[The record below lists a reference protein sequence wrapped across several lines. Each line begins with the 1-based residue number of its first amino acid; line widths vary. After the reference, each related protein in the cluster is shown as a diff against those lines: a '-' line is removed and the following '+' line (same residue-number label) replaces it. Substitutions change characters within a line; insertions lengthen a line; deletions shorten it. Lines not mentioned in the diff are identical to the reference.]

1 MDLVE
6 KKYFITNYFEKLI
19 TYKIE
24 EYLKNKNYQVDLI
37 IFDCVY
43 IRNLNNVVNI
53 DDIENEFKKFIKEE
67 IDFDINFHLE

>member
-53 DDIENEFKKFIKEE
+53 DEIANEFKKFIKEE

>member
-43 IRNLNNVVNI
+43 IR
-53 DDIENEFKKFIKEE
+53 
-67 IDFDINFHLE
+67 